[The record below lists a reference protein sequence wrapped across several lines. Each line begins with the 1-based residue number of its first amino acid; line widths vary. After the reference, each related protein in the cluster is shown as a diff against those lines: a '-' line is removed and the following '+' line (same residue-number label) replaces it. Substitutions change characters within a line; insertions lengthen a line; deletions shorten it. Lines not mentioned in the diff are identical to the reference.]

1 MGPPSYMRS
10 IVDRN
15 VVMRRAGRTH
25 TPYTVV
31 RCLGSSGSAQLFTYQ
46 PKGILL
52 DNCAQTNKTVALGC
66 IRAILSCTHG
76 THSGSWM
83 KAA

>member
-1 MGPPSYMRS
+1 MRS
-10 IVDRN
+10 TVDRN
-15 VVMRRAGRTH
+15 VVMRRTHAH

-46 PKGILL
+46 SKGVLL

-66 IRAILSCTHG
+66 IRATASCAHG
-76 THSGSWM
+76 TISGSWM